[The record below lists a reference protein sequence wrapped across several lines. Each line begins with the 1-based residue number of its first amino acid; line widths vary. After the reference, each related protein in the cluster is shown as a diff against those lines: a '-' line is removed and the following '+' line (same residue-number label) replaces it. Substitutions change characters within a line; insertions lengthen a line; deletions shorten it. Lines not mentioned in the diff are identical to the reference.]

1 MNAISIHEA
10 KTHLSRF
17 VDAALAGEDVVIT
30 RRRKPV
36 VRLTVVRESNANI
49 RQAGSLPGLIARM
62 DDSFNDEFILSDESP
77 FPQSRRSTQRKKSR
91 AG

>member
-1 MNAISIHEA
+1 
-10 KTHLSRF
+10 
-17 VDAALAGEDVVIT
+17 
-30 RRRKPV
+30 
-36 VRLTVVRESNANI
+36 VRESNANI